1 MKKQAAAA
9 AFRRT
14 AISIAIGM
22 CLAGGVH
29 AQGADGSIL
38 GKAKAGATVTLTGPG
53 GVSNK
58 AVARPDGTFSFPKLK
73 PGTSGS

>member
-1 MKKQAAAA
+1 MKKQQDAAA

-29 AQGADGSIL
+29 AQGADGTIL
-38 GKAKAGATVTLTGPG
+38 GKAKAGPP
-53 GVSNK
+53 S
-58 AVARPDGTFSFPKLK
+58 R
-73 PGTSGS
+73 